1 MRGPSKRSKNAARLA
16 QIPPIRSDSLGSV
29 PADARSG
36 TRGAWCGFR
45 SASSPSYQLL
55 FEVYAQ
61 AARQPERSERSLRQA
76 DHDSPHLMEDL
87 AGAAG
92 CPLTRALPMA
102 SVILT
107 QARGLPL
114 GPLAADGHGRV
125 DRGLALVAELLT
137 GLGQTWH
144 R

>member
-1 MRGPSKRSKNAARLA
+1 
-16 QIPPIRSDSLGSV
+16 
-29 PADARSG
+29 
-36 TRGAWCGFR
+36 
-45 SASSPSYQLL
+45 
-55 FEVYAQ
+55 
-61 AARQPERSERSLRQA
+61 
-76 DHDSPHLMEDL
+76 
-87 AGAAG
+87 
-92 CPLTRALPMA
+92 MA

-114 GPLAADGHGRV
+114 GPLAADGPGRV